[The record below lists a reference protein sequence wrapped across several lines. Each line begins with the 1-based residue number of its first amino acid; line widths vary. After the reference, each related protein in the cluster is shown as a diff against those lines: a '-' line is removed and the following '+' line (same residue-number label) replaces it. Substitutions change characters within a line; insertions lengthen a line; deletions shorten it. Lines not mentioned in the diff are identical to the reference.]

1 MKTKYAI
8 LSTALAIAL
17 TLPMFGQPNHDDT
30 TTTRMQKHDMSGMMG
45 KPALDATVEGLHM
58 KVWLMTQEQHKS
70 MMKDHDMRG
79 MKHDGMG
86 MKHDGMGTGKEM
98 KHDAMG
104 TGNGMRHDGMQ
115 MDKGTKDAMMSGSHH
130 IMLDVT
136 DAASG
141 KEIANASARI
151 LMISPSKKNSSA
163 DLKSAMNHFGTGL
176 TLDEKGIY
184 KMTVVV
190 DVKGVSKT
198 REFEYTVK

>member
-17 TLPMFGQPNHDDT
+17 TLPLFGQHNHADT
-30 TTTRMQKHDMSGMMG
+30 TKTGMKKHDMSDMLG

-86 MKHDGMGTGKEM
+86 MGKEMKHDGMGTGKGM
-98 KHDAMG
+98 KHD
-104 TGNGMRHDGMQ
+104 GME
-115 MDKGTKDAMMSGSHH
+115 MDKGTKDSMMSGSHH

-141 KEIANASARI
+141 KEIADASARI
-151 LMISPSKKNSSA
+151 LILSPSKKNSSV
-163 DLKSAMNHFGTGL
+163 DLKAAMNHFGTGL

-184 KMTVVV
+184 KMTVSV

-198 REFEYTVK
+198 KAFEYTVK